1 MVKQNE
7 GTEMMKATLRIAGL
21 LLTLASPVALAAD
34 GDMRLG
40 TFGIVFCGAPATF
53 EVTSKERNAWVFNG
67 KIRIHG
73 TGEYDSIRITQYDN
87 NSLRI
92 TRWLSG
98 ANFGETQRADT
109 GRPRL
114 EGGKAIFR
122 AIGGRGVGCNN
133 PGADTQLEIPQ

>member
-1 MVKQNE
+1 
-7 GTEMMKATLRIAGL
+7 MKLRLTAC
-21 LLTLASPVALAAD
+21 TLAVSILASGALAAD

-53 EVTSKERNAWVFNG
+53 EITSKERNAWVFNG

-109 GRPRL
+109 RPPKF
-114 EGGKAIFR
+114 EGGKAVFR